1 MEAMR
6 TNLRA
11 AKSKGEITPDIVAQ
25 FAYLHMTDDDGRPI
39 VPAMHHWLWL
49 NLLCNQDIK
58 RLLIIA
64 PPESAKTT
72 WLIAYL
78 GCSIAFWPEYPRI
91 LTSASGQTAI
101 ARSDALRVMTQSEE
115 FKTTFPDVRFASGM
129 SNRAENWAVAPL
141 GKPRPGRIHPSMRAM
156 GVTGPIIGGR
166 AREAIGD
173 DILDEENTLTAK
185 KREKVD
191 NWLHRS
197 FLSRLLSRVGRS
209 LIIGTAWHH
218 DDAYARIRK
227 SGHWM
232 ICHTPLLSDTDEFR
246 ATLTYP
252 KNWKGE
258 MLGRP
263 MVQEGLNGRRN

>member
-1 MEAMR
+1 MR
-6 TNLRA
+6 ENLRKAKA
-11 AKSKGEITPDIVAQ
+11 AGVITPDIVAQ

-39 VPAMHHWLWL
+39 IPAVHHWLWL
-49 NLLCNQDIK
+49 NLLCDVSIK

-91 LTSASGQTAI
+91 LTSASGQTAGR
-101 ARSDALRVMTQSEE
+101 RSEALRTMTASEE
-115 FKTTFPDVRFASGM
+115 FQKTFPEIKPVEGM
-129 SNRAENWAVAPL
+129 SYRAESWGVADQ
-141 GKPRPGRIHPSMRAM
+141 GQARPGRIHPTLSAM

-166 AREAIGD
+166 AREAVGD
-173 DILDEENTLTAK
+173 DILDEENTLTAL

-191 NWLHRS
+191 TWLHRS
-197 FLSRLLSRVGRS
+197 FLSRLLSRVGRA

-218 DDAYARIRK
+218 DDAYSRIRK
-227 SGHWM
+227 SGHWV
-232 ICHTPLLSDTDEFR
+232 ICHTPLLSDTNEFR

-252 KNWKGE
+252 KGWSGQ

-263 MVQEGLNGRRN
+263 MVGEVQD